1 MNNSKEN
8 LKLWNSVCITDANF
22 TKDINFGARSFTA
35 IDAQFQLRNATE
47 LFGPMGLGWGTKDSN
62 YQVIDKIVIYTA
74 KLWYVFDGME
84 GEIEIASEYP
94 VKSDCIKSVT
104 TDALT
109 KGLSKL
115 GFNADV
121 FLNQFD
127 GNKYVDAKPS
137 DSKVSVTTTQ
147 DKEDWHLQTLD
158 FGKKYPDKTWEWV
171 AKNDPSYLSYIASS
185 KCVCSNDV
193 KELANKTLQVIEK
206 KKALELQESRGSK

>member
-1 MNNSKEN
+1 M
-8 LKLWNSVCITDANF
+8 KLWNSVCNSDANF
-22 TKDINFGARSFTA
+22 TTDISFGKRKFTA
-35 IDAQFQLRNATE
+35 IDAQYQLKNATE

-62 YQVIDKIVIYTA
+62 YQVIDKVVIYTA

-84 GEIEIASEYP
+84 GEIEIASELQL
-94 VKSDCIKSVT
+94 KNDCIKSVT
-104 TDALT
+104 TDAIT

-115 GFNADV
+115 GFNADI

-127 GNKYVDAKPS
+127 GNRYVDAKPS
-137 DSKVSVTTTQ
+137 KSKVSVTTTQ

-171 AKNDPSYLSYIASS
+171 ATNDPSYLSYIASS